1 MNISSSIAM
10 SLVCAGLMSLPCAA
24 STKTGDK
31 IEKAGTIVAIG
42 LPIVAGGI
50 SLLHH
55 RDWNGVAELVESTAL
70 TVGTSLLLKQIVHE
84 RRPDFSDYQSFPS
97 DTAALAFSPAAYLWD
112 RYGWQ
117 YGAPAFAAAA
127 FVGYSRVE
135 AKQHHWYDVAASSV
149 LAIGIN
155 YALVTRYHENDRYSV
170 SAISDGDSVGV
181 RVSMN
186 W

>member
-1 MNISSSIAM
+1 MI
-10 SLVCAGLMSLPCAA
+10 CAGLLSQACTA
-24 STKTGDK
+24 STKASDST
-31 IEKAGTIVAIG
+31 ETAGTIMAVG

-55 RDWNGVAELVESTAL
+55 GDWDGIAELTESTAL
-70 TVGTSLLLKQIVHE
+70 TVGTSLLLKQIVRE

-97 DTAALAFSPAAYLWD
+97 NTSALAFSPAAYLWD

-117 YGAPAFAAAA
+117 YGLPAFAAAA

-135 AKQHHWYDVAASSV
+135 SRQHQWYDIAASSV

-155 YALVTRYHENDRYSV
+155 YALVTRYHRTNRYSV
-170 SAISDGDSVGV
+170 SAMADGDSVGV
-181 RVSMN
+181 RASMT